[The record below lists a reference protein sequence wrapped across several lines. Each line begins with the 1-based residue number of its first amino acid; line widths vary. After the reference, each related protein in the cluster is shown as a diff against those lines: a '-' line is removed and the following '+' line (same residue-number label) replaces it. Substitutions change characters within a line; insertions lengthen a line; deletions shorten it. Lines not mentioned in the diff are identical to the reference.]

1 MQHRV
6 YIIGKFCCYMDKY
19 RVKTFNMRVGAPKI
33 FLRLIEGNIR
43 GSNSFL
49 TSMAEGAGEES
60 AFVFI

>member
-1 MQHRV
+1 
-6 YIIGKFCCYMDKY
+6 MDKY